1 MMNPGWWRA
10 VEALPDGAV
19 MADWALEL
27 GNEFEAAQPLLQPTA
42 EQAETYP
49 CMNRFRCE
57 CRHRVEP
64 DGRGGWLAVCDCDQ
78 GCPPLPV
85 EPKDL
90 LVYASN
96 DGKLS
101 RAIAKALGLSL
112 AANHSMPGSG
122 RSLLLGTYGP
132 LRSSAYLVRARDA
145 GGMAREVERLFMMQ
159 RDPFIVVTATGA
171 RCSVVVESILKR
183 QACIHIPLL
192 GSLRLETGGCLGIV
206 KPVQPALEEFVRQA
220 TEGRGLGQAV
230 LRMDRN
236 LEAVAKR
243 DYALAA
249 ENDELR
255 QLKAGG
261 AFEFAVRVG
270 PDDFQAFAT
279 IMALGNRK
287 AAAEF
292 LKVPYRSFYD
302 RVDKWSARGRDYLR
316 LVRWIEW
323 RKASSRKI
331 KLRLED
337 SVQSGEPNDRP
348 ENPETIS
355 DVLDTI
361 SAADNRDYP
370 KILADVMQALKT
382 QNPKNWAAV
391 RDELVDMIKEE
402 VSG

>member
-1 MMNPGWWRA
+1 MNPGWWRA
-10 VEALPDGAV
+10 LEALPDGAV

-27 GNEFEAAQPLLQPTA
+27 GNEFEAAQPLLQPTEA
-42 EQAETYP
+42 QAETFP
-49 CMNRFRCE
+49 CTNRFRCE

-64 DGRGGWLAVCDCDQ
+64 DGRGGWVAVCDCDQ
-78 GCPPLPV
+78 GCAPLPV
-85 EPKDL
+85 APKDV

-96 DGKLS
+96 DSKLS
-101 RAIAKALGLSL
+101 AAIAKGLGLRL
-112 AANHSMPGSG
+112 AANHSLPGSG
-122 RSLLLGTYGP
+122 RTLLLGTYGQ

-159 RDPFIVVTATGA
+159 RDPFIVVTATGT
-171 RCSVVVESILKR
+171 RCSAEVESMLKR

-192 GSLRLETGGCLGIV
+192 GSLRLETCGRLRIV
-206 KPVQPALEEFVRQA
+206 QPVKPALEEFVRHA
-220 TEGRGLGQAV
+220 TEGRGLGKAV

-243 DYALAA
+243 DYALAV

-270 PDDFQAFAT
+270 PADFQAFAT

-292 LKVPYRSFYD
+292 LKVPHRSFYD
-302 RVDKWSARGRDYLR
+302 RVDKWSARGKDYVR
-316 LVRWIEW
+316 MARWIEW

-337 SVQSGEPNDRP
+337 SVQSGEPNDMP
-348 ENPETIS
+348 ENPETVA
-355 DVLDTI
+355 DVLATI

-370 KILADVMQALKT
+370 KLLADVMQTLKT
-382 QNPKNWAAV
+382 QNPKNWAEV
-391 RDELVDMIKEE
+391 RDELVDLLKEE
-402 VSG
+402 VAA